1 MNTRDLLGAAC
12 LSVVLAA
19 TLAVPAASAQTPV
32 SRATLTAHAGIV
44 LGTVRDGAER
54 PIPAARLRLRN
65 LDAGRIL
72 MTTRGDQEGNFR
84 FTGVTAGAYL
94 VELVDENGVVI
105 GVGQTFRI
113 APAETVV
120 TLIRLG
126 ARAPW
131 YSGFFSN
138 AAMAAVT
145 SAAGL
150 GVTAV
155 GNGIQPASG
164 RF

>member
-1 MNTRDLLGAAC
+1 MNTRDLLGAVC
-12 LSVVLAA
+12 LSIALAA
-19 TLAVPAASAQTPV
+19 TLAVPAAYAQTPE
-32 SRATLTAHAGIV
+32 SRVTLTSHAGSV
-44 LGTVRDGAER
+44 LGSARDGADR
-54 PIPAARLRLRN
+54 PIAAARLRLRN
-65 LDAGRIL
+65 LEAGRIL

-84 FTGVTAGAYL
+84 FTGVPSGSYL
-94 VELVDENGVVI
+94 VELVDENGVVL

-113 APAETVV
+113 TPAETVA

-131 YSGFFSN
+131 YAGFFSN
-138 AAMAAVT
+138 AAMAAVS

>member
-1 MNTRDLLGAAC
+1 MKTRDRLGAVC
-12 LSVVLAA
+12 LSIVLAV
-19 TLAVPAASAQTPV
+19 TLAVPAAYAQTPV
-32 SRATLTAHAGIV
+32 SGVTLTSHAGSV
-44 LGTVRDGAER
+44 FGTVRDGADR
-54 PIPAARLRLRN
+54 PIAAARLRLRN

-72 MTTRGDQEGNFR
+72 MTTRGDQDGNFR
-84 FTGVTAGAYL
+84 FTGVPSGSYF

-113 APAETVV
+113 APAETVT
-120 TLIRLG
+120 TLIRLS
-126 ARAPW
+126 ARTPW

-138 AAMAAVT
+138 AAMAAVST
-145 SAAGL
+145 AAGL
-150 GVTAV
+150 GVTAI